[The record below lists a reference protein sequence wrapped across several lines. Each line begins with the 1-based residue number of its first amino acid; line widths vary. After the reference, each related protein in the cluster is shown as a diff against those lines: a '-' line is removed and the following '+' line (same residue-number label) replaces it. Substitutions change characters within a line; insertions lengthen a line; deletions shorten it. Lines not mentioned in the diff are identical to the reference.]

1 MAYQR
6 PDHTVCFYL
15 VGISDDQ
22 LHAANYH
29 LSSSVRFMPLSSCG
43 PAWSWNA
50 DGPTKILA
58 VICCDELHGRG
69 IANQHRDM
77 RTLPDR
83 WAPETCSSLF
93 RATARFL
100 LAVLPAIVFLAAGC
114 GNPKAAPAIPSP
126 EVEVASVVQKDV
138 PIFSEWVATLDGYIN
153 AQIQPQVAGYV
164 MRQTYKEGS
173 FVRKGQI
180 LFHIDPRPF
189 QALLDQ
195 AKAQLAQSQAQLG
208 KTEMDVSRDTPLA
221 KERAIAQSQLDNDV
235 QAKQAAQAA
244 VKAAEALVEQARL
257 NLEFTDVKSLVDGI
271 AGIAQV
277 QIGNLVNPTTVLT
290 TVSQVDPIKA
300 YFSISEQEYIHYA
313 DRINAQTQREIPSG
327 GPLFDLILADGS
339 LYPHKGSALLTNRQ
353 VDTATGS
360 IQIVCSFPNP
370 RNALRPGQFGRLRA
384 APEVRNGALLVPQKA
399 VTELQG
405 TYQLAVVG
413 ADNKVSIRAIK
424 VGDRVGSEWIVE
436 SGVKLGELV
445 IVEGLQKVQNGST
458 VKMKQAATAKG
469 D

>member
-1 MAYQR
+1 
-6 PDHTVCFYL
+6 
-15 VGISDDQ
+15 
-22 LHAANYH
+22 
-29 LSSSVRFMPLSSCG
+29 
-43 PAWSWNA
+43 
-50 DGPTKILA
+50 
-58 VICCDELHGRG
+58 
-69 IANQHRDM
+69 M
-77 RTLPDR
+77 RTLSNR
-83 WAPETCSSLF
+83 WSSEIHCSLF
-93 RATARFL
+93 SVAARNV
-100 LAVLPAIVFLAAGC
+100 LAVLPVAVFLVAGC
-114 GNPKAAPAIPSP
+114 GSPKAAPAAPSP
-126 EVEVASVVQKDV
+126 DVEVASVLQKDV
-138 PIFSEWVATLDGYIN
+138 PIFSEWVATLDGYVN

-164 MRQTYKEGS
+164 IRQTYKEGS

-180 LFHIDPRPF
+180 LFQIDPRPF

-195 AKAQLAQSQAQLG
+195 EKALLAQSQAQLG
-208 KTEMDVSRDTPLA
+208 KTEMDVNRDTPLA

-235 QAKQAAQAA
+235 QAKRAGQAA

-313 DRINAQTQREIPSG
+313 DRINAQTQKEIPSG

-339 LYPHKGSALLTNRQ
+339 IYSHKGFALLTNRQ

-370 RNALRPGQFGRLRA
+370 KNALRPGQFGRLRA
-384 APEVRNGALLVPQKA
+384 APEVRTGALLVPQKA

-424 VGDRVGSEWIVE
+424 VGDRVGPEWIVE
-436 SGVKLGELV
+436 SGVKPGELV
-445 IVEGLQKVQNGST
+445 IVEGLQKVRSGST
-458 VKMKQAATAKG
+458 VKIKQAQPAKG

>member
-1 MAYQR
+1 
-6 PDHTVCFYL
+6 
-15 VGISDDQ
+15 
-22 LHAANYH
+22 
-29 LSSSVRFMPLSSCG
+29 
-43 PAWSWNA
+43 
-50 DGPTKILA
+50 
-58 VICCDELHGRG
+58 
-69 IANQHRDM
+69 M
-77 RTLPDR
+77 RTLSNR
-83 WAPETCSSLF
+83 WPSEIHCSLF
-93 RATARFL
+93 SVAARYIQAGLPVALFL
-100 LAVLPAIVFLAAGC
+100 IVGC
-114 GNPKAAPAIPSP
+114 GGPKAAPSVPSP
-126 EVEVASVVQKDV
+126 EVEVASVLQKDV
-138 PIFSEWVATLDGYIN
+138 PIFSEWVATLDGYVN

-164 MRQTYKEGS
+164 IRQTYKEGS

-180 LFHIDPRPF
+180 LFQIDPRPL

-195 AKAQLAQSQAQLG
+195 TKAQLAQAQAQLG
-208 KTEMDVSRDTPLA
+208 KTEMDVNRDTPLA
-221 KERAIAQSQLDNDV
+221 KERAIAQSQLDNDL

-313 DRINAQTQREIPSG
+313 DRINAQTQKEIPSG

-339 LYPHKGSALLTNRQ
+339 IYSRKGSALLTNRQ

-370 RNALRPGQFGRLRA
+370 KNALRPGQFGRLRA
-384 APEVRNGALLVPQKA
+384 APEVRIGALLVPQKA

-413 ADNKVSIRAIK
+413 SDNKVSIRAIK
-424 VGDRVGSEWIVE
+424 VGDRVGPEWIVE
-436 SGVKLGELV
+436 SGVRAGELV

-458 VKMKQAATAKG
+458 VKIKQAQPAKG